1 MSEPVTTV
9 GPSDADFCGA
19 DSQALQAAVDA
30 VAVGGG
36 GRVVILPG
44 IYTMHDSLHLRS
56 GVHVTG
62 SGTDT
67 VLRKAPE
74 VRSPLSADLG
84 YGHYDVSL
92 AEPDEFAVGMGVLI
106 TDDRA
111 GGFYDTVATLTWRDG
126 DRFGISR
133 MLNHDYGRHANGLVV
148 SSFPVVSAVEVADA
162 SVSSLAI
169 DGSQAENP
177 HRLNGCRGGGVFLL
191 GTRDVAL
198 RGLHVADVNG
208 DGLSFQQ
215 TIGTH
220 IEDCVC
226 EGNAGHGLH
235 PGSGSVGAVLRR
247 CTCRGNGVDGIYY
260 CLRVSYSLCEECL
273 IEGNARD
280 GISIGGRD
288 TDHLIRGNTIR
299 GSGRCGI
306 FFRPSDRVMAGSRN
320 CIEGNELTGD
330 CLDGG
335 DAEIDVAAPVC
346 DVHLLG
352 NRIAPARGDVP
363 AIRIVPGTEGV
374 VLHGNTG
381 PDGEGVSIEG
391 DIAAV
396 RLQPPQAPLSVGLEA
411 APPDAARHLLP
422 E

>member
-1 MSEPVTTV
+1 MSGSARTV
-9 GPSDADFCGA
+9 GPVDADFCGS
-19 DSQALQAAVDA
+19 DNQTIQAAVDA
-30 VAVGGG
+30 AAADGGG
-36 GRVVILPG
+36 QVVVLPA

-62 SGTDT
+62 SGPDT

-74 VRSPLSADLG
+74 VRSALSADLG

-92 AEPDEFAVGMGVLI
+92 AEPDKFAVGMGVLV

-111 GGFYDTVATLTWRDG
+111 GGFYETVATLTWRDG

-133 MLNHDYGRHANGLVV
+133 MLNHDYGRHADGFVV
-148 SSFPVVSAVEVADA
+148 SSFPIVSAVGVADA
-162 SVSSLAI
+162 SVSSLTI
-169 DGSQAENP
+169 NGNQAENP

-198 RGLHVADVNG
+198 DGLCVADVNG
-208 DGLSFQQ
+208 DGISFQQ
-215 TIGTH
+215 TVGTR
-220 IEDCVC
+220 IEYCVC
-226 EGNAGHGLH
+226 ERNTGHGLH
-235 PGSGSVGAVLRR
+235 PGSGSTGAVLLR

-260 CLRVSYSLCEECL
+260 CLRVSYSLCEDCL

-288 TDHLIRGNTIR
+288 TDHLVRGNTIR

-320 CIEGNELTGD
+320 RIEGNELAGN

-346 DVHLLG
+346 DVQLLG
-352 NRIAPARGDVP
+352 NRIAPARDDVP

-381 PDGEGVSIEG
+381 PDQQAASVNG
-391 DIAAV
+391 DIGAV
-396 RLQPPQAPLSVGLEA
+396 RTESPDEPLPVGPKA
-411 APPDAARHLLP
+411 APPEAARHLRP
-422 E
+422 Q